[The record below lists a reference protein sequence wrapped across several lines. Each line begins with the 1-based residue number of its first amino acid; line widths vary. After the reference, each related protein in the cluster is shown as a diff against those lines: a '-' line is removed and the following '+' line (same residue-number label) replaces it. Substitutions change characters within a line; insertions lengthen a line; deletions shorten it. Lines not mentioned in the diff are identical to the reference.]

1 VPGPARGAFVP
12 KGDIMVWNVKWD
24 EGFIV
29 GGDGN
34 RRLTP
39 NFRLKEFKSETGNIR
54 VHREL
59 VSALQMLR
67 QHFGRSISVSKT
79 DDDGLGALIAGR
91 SVTRLLAAAD
101 RVKAHH
107 LFEEVEQQGDKVHL
121 RIPDPDHLPEI
132 ELEQA
137 LETAFSV
144 TSGFETSGDRFQQ
157 VTGNFDGAGLSFGPV
172 QWNFK
177 SNTLVPLFRKF
188 QEKDEAA
195 LRACFTDEIDYDEWL
210 EVLDLPVAQ
219 QIEWANDISTGRGGH
234 DVVQPWKGYLQAVG
248 RVEKFRAIMVEQA
261 LRKYGARLLK
271 SVKYL
276 QDLQPDV
283 QIDHLRC
290 LCSLYDLVI
299 QQGSLNKARKAIE
312 DRVKQENPRDQFQLV
327 GIAVEERG
335 RKANRRWRSDCVSR
349 RLGILHGVPKT
360 VENHQRANVLFY
372 LLRDV
377 RIQGAQELMTA
388 DVSDQ
393 LVRVSQALASGDTLL
408 A

>member
-1 VPGPARGAFVP
+1 MVPLTL
-12 KGDIMVWNVKWD
+12 KGKGEIMVWNVEWD
-24 EGFIV
+24 KGFIV
-29 GGDGN
+29 GGQGN

-59 VSALQMLR
+59 VSALQILR
-67 QHFGRSISVSKT
+67 EHFAKSISVSKT
-79 DDDGLGALIAGR
+79 DDDGLGAVIAGQ
-91 SVTRLLAAAD
+91 SVTELLAAAD
-101 RVKAHH
+101 RVKANH
-107 LFEEVEQQGDKVHL
+107 LFDQVGQQGDEVHV
-121 RIPDPDHLPEI
+121 RIPNPDQLPEI

-137 LETAFSV
+137 LETAFSM

-188 QEKDEAA
+188 QEKDESA
-195 LRACFTDEIDYDEWL
+195 LRACFTDEIDYDEWI
-210 EVLDLPVAQ
+210 EVLDLPVGQ
-219 QIEWANDISTGRGGH
+219 QIAWANDISTGRGGH

-261 LRKYGARLLK
+261 LRKYGTRLLK
-271 SVKYL
+271 AVKYL
-276 QDLQPDV
+276 QDLKPSV

-299 QQGSLNKARKAIE
+299 QQGSLNKARQAIE
-312 DRVKQENPRDQFQLV
+312 TRVKQEDPQDQFHLV

-335 RKANRRWRSDCVSR
+335 RKAHPQWQADCVSR

-360 VENHQRANVLFY
+360 VEDRQRANINFY
-372 LLRDV
+372 MLRDV
-377 RIQGAQELMTA
+377 RIRGAQELMTA
-388 DVSDQ
+388 DVSDR
-393 LVRVSQALASGDTLL
+393 LARVSKALASGDTLL